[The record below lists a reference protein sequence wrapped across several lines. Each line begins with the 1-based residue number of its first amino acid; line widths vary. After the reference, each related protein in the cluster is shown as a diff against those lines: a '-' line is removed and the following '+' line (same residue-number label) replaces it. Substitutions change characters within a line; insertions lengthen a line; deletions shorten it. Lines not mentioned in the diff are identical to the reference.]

1 MRLGL
6 AQLAQWKR
14 AGLALSLSINLSA
27 RNVARQGMAD
37 ELVAKIH
44 AQGLDC
50 QDVEVEI
57 TEGEW
62 LRVNSLPGEQLK
74 RMASSGIRLGVDD
87 FGSGY
92 SNFGYLT
99 ELPIHTLKL
108 DKSLIDDISEDQ
120 RALLKVQ
127 AIVGLAHDLGYSTVA
142 EGAETN
148 GQVAKLQGLGCDE
161 IQGFALSRPT
171 SAIELAELLA
181 P

>member
-1 MRLGL
+1 
-6 AQLAQWKR
+6 
-14 AGLALSLSINLSA
+14 
-27 RNVARQGMAD
+27 
-37 ELVAKIH
+37 
-44 AQGLDC
+44 
-50 QDVEVEI
+50 
-57 TEGEW
+57 EW

-127 AIVGLAHDLGYSTVA
+127 AIVGLAHDLGYDCGVALAA
-142 EGAETN
+142 EGGLRLASRYSAE
-148 GQVAKLQGLGCDE
+148 ALGREMRLPD
-161 IQGFALSRPT
+161 L
-171 SAIELAELLA
+171 
-181 P
+181 

>member
-1 MRLGL
+1 M
-6 AQLAQWKR
+6 AKLAQWKR
-14 AGLALSLSINLSA
+14 TGLALSLSINLSA
-27 RNVARQGMAD
+27 RDVAREGMAD
-37 ELVAKIH
+37 ELVGKIH

-74 RMASSGIRLGVDD
+74 RMALSGIRLAVDD

-120 RALLKVQ
+120 RALLKVL
-127 AIVGLAHDLGYSTVA
+127 AIVSLAHDLGCSTVA
-142 EGAETN
+142 EGAETSD
-148 GQVAKLQGLGCDE
+148 QVAKLQAVGCDE
-161 IQGFALSRPT
+161 IQGFALSKPI

-181 P
+181 PKGR